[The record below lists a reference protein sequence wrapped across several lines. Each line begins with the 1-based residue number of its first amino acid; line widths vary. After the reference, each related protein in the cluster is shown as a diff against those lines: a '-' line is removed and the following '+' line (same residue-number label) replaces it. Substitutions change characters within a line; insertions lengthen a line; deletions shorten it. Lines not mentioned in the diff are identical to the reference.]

1 MMIESILPFIA
12 IALFLLALL
21 FRKREAGA
29 LGWVFIAGY
38 CCFATYGCFDEKDY
52 LYTLLNF
59 VFLAF
64 SLLLAFLLLK
74 TREKVDLLFTITKI
88 ALITSAFYF
97 PFATK
102 EITFLSDLLINI
114 TAEITTM
121 VLNLFNVGV
130 YMDTPPFINTTNCF
144 VHEDCGSVQI
154 ILACTAIQSM
164 VLFTGLIFG
173 VNAPLSRKLKAFAV
187 SIPTIYVLNIVR
199 NVFVA
204 AAYFGQWFGS
214 PNESFYIAHEV
225 LARIGSIIALVA
237 IAYAVF
243 MILPEILDLIEE
255 LYQFILKTVKR
266 DTRS

>member
-1 MMIESILPFIA
+1 MMIDSILPFIA

-29 LGWVFIAGY
+29 LGWIFIAGY
-38 CCFATYGCFDEKDY
+38 CCFATYDCFEEKDY
-52 LYTLLNF
+52 LYAAFNLL
-59 VFLAF
+59 FLAF

-74 TREKVDLLFTITKI
+74 TREKEDLLFTITKI
-88 ALITSAFYF
+88 AFITSACYF
-97 PFATK
+97 PFA
-102 EITFLSDLLINI
+102 EITFLSELLINI

-130 YMDTPPFINTTNCF
+130 YMDPPPCIYTTT
-144 VHEDCGSVQI
+144 GSFHDVNKPVQI

-214 PNESFYIAHEV
+214 PIESFYIAHEV